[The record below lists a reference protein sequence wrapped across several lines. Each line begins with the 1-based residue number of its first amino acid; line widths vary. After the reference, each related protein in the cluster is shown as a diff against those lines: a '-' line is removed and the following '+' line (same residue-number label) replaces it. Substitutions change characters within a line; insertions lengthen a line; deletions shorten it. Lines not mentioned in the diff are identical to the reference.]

1 MINGVKFFA
10 MGADYIPE
18 DCVYNRITR
27 ERMEYLVRSSVK
39 AHYNCLRAVSYTHLV
54 SDWKRKKTNPS
65 ADKIMIICEVFGI
78 SPYELLQG
86 TDNQKL
92 KEYQQPNYIMI
103 DRDSK
108 EYRLIE
114 VYQNLSI
121 SAQKRLE
128 GYLDAIN
135 DLNK

>member
-1 MINGVKFFA
+1 MLISERIYKYMEEKGISQLEFA
-10 MGADYIPE
+10 KKTGISQS
-18 DCVYNRITR
+18 T
-27 ERMEYLVRSSVK
+27 
-39 AHYNCLRAVSYTHLV
+39 V

-65 ADKIMIICEVFGI
+65 ADKIMII
-78 SPYELLQG
+78 LLQG